1 MNQNTN
7 AFDQVFQDKLAQH
20 AMPPPPNML
29 SGIKAGMAQKK
40 NNRKAFWLI
49 ITDASIMLLFLLFS
63 GFAMFSGA
71 DDHLPGE
78 TTTLETLATENST
91 NSMPSDYPEGQ
102 AATSK
107 TEGFSSEIESTDTD
121 EPDIELNGLNS
132 EDAGDFTKNE
142 VLETGSSI
150 TENAPTERANASVQ
164 FSIEKEIDKVAR
176 SQPSAIDLSSGLE
189 DDVQEN
195 SSLSL
200 SLEDNSAFGGKER
213 MMLSKMINPPFSM
226 DKFEPMFNDSLLDVQ
241 DVEEKSDDHEV
252 FAGLQVNLHTP
263 LIFNQNTHN
272 VFGGKELAYKPT
284 FGVASGLR
292 LGYTYKRHYGVE
304 LGYVFYSKQGQHYS
318 ETLNGLSAQRQVN
331 LNYMHIPILLRYK
344 FKEKASKKVSSPWVI
359 NLGMQVGILQS
370 ASITHT
376 GNEYPLTGIPN
387 AEANHKDYFKPTD
400 LSVVFGVEKE
410 IYLNRFLLMGLGLR
424 TTYSGDINAED
435 WPVLKDVDSHDQSH
449 NFTFAFTVSINY
461 YRRFK

>member
-1 MNQNTN
+1 MDQNIN
-7 AFDQVFQDKLAQH
+7 AFDKVFQDKLAQH
-20 AMPPPPNML
+20 AVPPPPNML
-29 SGIKAGMAQKK
+29 SGIQAGLAQKK

-78 TTTLETLATENST
+78 TAALETMATEIST
-91 NSMPSDYPEGQ
+91 NSIPSDDPEGQ
-102 AATSK
+102 AVTSK
-107 TEGFSSEIESTDTD
+107 TEDFSSEIGSTDPG
-121 EPDIELNGLNS
+121 EMASELSDLKS
-132 EDAGDFTKNE
+132 EDAGDLSKYE
-142 VLETGSSI
+142 VLKSGSSI
-150 TENAPTERANASVQ
+150 TEKARSENATSTIES
-164 FSIEKEIDKVAR
+164 SIDQEIDKAALN
-176 SQPSAIDLSSGLE
+176 QPSVNDLNFGLE
-189 DDVQEN
+189 DEVQKN

-200 SLEDNSAFGGKER
+200 EGNSAFGGKER
-213 MMLSKMINPPFSM
+213 MMASKMINPPFSM
-226 DKFEPMFNDSLLDVQ
+226 DKFEPVFNDSLLDVQ

-252 FAGLQVNLHTP
+252 FAGLQLNLHTP

-318 ETLNGLSAQRQVN
+318 EILNGMSAQRQVN

-344 FKEKASKKVSSPWVI
+344 FEEKATKKVSSPWVI
-359 NLGMQVGILQS
+359 NLGMQIGILQS

-376 GNEYPLTGIPN
+376 GNEYPLTEIPN
-387 AEANHKDYFKPTD
+387 AETNDKDYFKPTD

-435 WPVLKDVDSHDQSH
+435 WPVLKDVDAHGQSH
-449 NFTFAFTVSINY
+449 NFTFAFTVSLNY